1 MGYFDVYFGV
11 LHINVK
17 VKASIT
23 DKIREFSFVWEEAL
37 VGDSFSCE
45 EKQILRRMQ
54 NLWI

>member
-37 VGDSFSCE
+37 VGDSFTCE